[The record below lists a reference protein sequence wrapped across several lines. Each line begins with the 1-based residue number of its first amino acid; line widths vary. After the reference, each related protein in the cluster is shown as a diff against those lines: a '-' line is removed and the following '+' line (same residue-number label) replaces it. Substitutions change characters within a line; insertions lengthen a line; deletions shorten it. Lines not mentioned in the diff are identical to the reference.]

1 MAIDSYSALRTAIIT
16 WTHRQDLGAAID
28 DFIDLTENRLNRD
41 LRVSQ
46 MEVRATA
53 PADSEYLALPT
64 DFLALRNIQLNT
76 SPVRELVFVAPAEM
90 DRLADNDNTLV
101 RYTIVGDEIQL
112 NATSSYSLEI
122 SYYAKIPALDDTNT
136 TNWVIDTHPDVY
148 LYGCLAEAFSYIQN
162 DEQAMKYMN
171 LFMDGMEQIKRLD
184 RDRRYGQ
191 SMWVRVA

>member
-1 MAIDSYSALRTAIIT
+1 MAIDSYSGLRDAIIT

-64 DFLALRNIQLNT
+64 DFLAIRNIQLNT
-76 SPVRELVFVAPAEM
+76 SPVQELVYVTPAEM
-90 DRLADNDNTLV
+90 DRLAQTFQSLN

-112 NATSSYSLEI
+112 NTTSSSSIEI
-122 SYYAKIPALDDTNT
+122 SYYFLPRLSHTFRT
-136 TNWVIDTHPDVY
+136 
-148 LYGCLAEAFSYIQN
+148 
-162 DEQAMKYMN
+162 MN
-171 LFMDGMEQIKRLD
+171 RP
-184 RDRRYGQ
+184 
-191 SMWVRVA
+191 